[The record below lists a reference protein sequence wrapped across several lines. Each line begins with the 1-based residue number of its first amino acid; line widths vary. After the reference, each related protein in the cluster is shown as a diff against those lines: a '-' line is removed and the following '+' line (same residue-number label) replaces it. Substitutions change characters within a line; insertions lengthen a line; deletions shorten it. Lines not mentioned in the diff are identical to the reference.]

1 MVPPTALGT
10 IDGSTR
16 SIETHSSGAVVN
28 RGNAITEGVHQLL
41 IHISEERSAGN
52 HQHCMYMRLPGG
64 ESLVQVLL
72 QAFLEG
78 IDFEDVTLI
87 DATRQNSSNGFME
100 ELLL

>member
-1 MVPPTALGT
+1 MVPPTALGK

-52 HQHCMYMRLPGG
+52 H
-64 ESLVQVLL
+64 
-72 QAFLEG
+72 
-78 IDFEDVTLI
+78 
-87 DATRQNSSNGFME
+87 
-100 ELLL
+100 